1 MPVTTFSLLFAMLTV
16 VANAGVVVLVILG
29 LRARGGRAP
38 HIQARLHSFLEDNG
52 LLIAWLV
59 ALVATS
65 GSLYYSE
72 IANYTPCELCWFQRI
87 AMYPLSVVLGIAYF
101 TRDLSV
107 KRYVLPVVAIGGSI
121 SIFHYV
127 IQRFPDLISASCDPT
142 APCTVTWVWQFHY
155 ISIPFMALS
164 GFALIATLL
173 VLTRTTASVEGA
185 PDDHLD

>member
-1 MPVTTFSLLFAMLTV
+1 MSVTTFSLFFAMLTV
-16 VANAGVVVLVILG
+16 VANAGVVVLVFLG
-29 LRARGGRAP
+29 LRTRGGRAP
-38 HIQARLHSFLEDNG
+38 HLRARLQGFLEANG

-59 ALVATS
+59 ALVATG

-72 IANYTPCELCWFQRI
+72 VAGYTPCELCWYQRI

-101 TRDLSV
+101 TRDVWV
-107 KRYVLPVVAIGGSI
+107 KRYVIPVVAIGGSI
-121 SIFHYV
+121 SIFHYI
-127 IQRFPDLISASCDPT
+127 IQRFPDLISASCDPA

-173 VLTRTTASVEGA
+173 VLTRATGSVEGA
-185 PDDHLD
+185 PDDDLD